1 MKIRNGSDG
10 SHRRVAGVGTLTLC
24 ALLLATP
31 SSAHHAIGG
40 ATPSNG
46 WEGLLSGLAHPVLGL
61 DHLAFVVAAGLI
73 AALHRRGVFIPIAFV
88 AASLIG
94 TGVHRLALNLPAP
107 EFLISFSVL
116 LMGALLFARP
126 QRLPIVLLLASAAGI
141 FHGYAYGESIVG
153 AEMTPLSTYL
163 LGLALVQLVIGLSTR
178 SVFHIAARRTPDIEI
193 LTLRWA
199 GLVLCGIGLAYLS
212 AQWVG

>member
-1 MKIRNGSDG
+1 M
-10 SHRRVAGVGTLTLC
+10 
-24 ALLLATP
+24 LLATP
-31 SSAHHAIGG
+31 ASAHHALGG
-40 ATPSNG
+40 TTPSNG

-94 TGVHRLALNLPAP
+94 TGVHRLALDLPAP
-107 EFLISFSVL
+107 ELGISVSVL
-116 LMGALLFARP
+116 LMGALLFASP

-153 AEMTPLSTYL
+153 AEMTPLSAYL

-178 SVFHIAARRTPDIEI
+178 SVFHIVARRTPDIES

-199 GLVLCGIGLAYLS
+199 GLVVCGIGLAYLS
-212 AQWVG
+212 APWLG

>member
-1 MKIRNGSDG
+1 MMRIGNGLG
-10 SHRRVAGVGTLTLC
+10 LGALTLC
-24 ALLLATP
+24 ALLISTP

-46 WEGLLSGLAHPVLGL
+46 WDGLVSGLAHPVIGL

-88 AASLIG
+88 AASLMG
-94 TGVHRLALNLPAP
+94 TGVHLLALDLPASQP
-107 EFLISFSVL
+107 MISLSVL
-116 LMGALLFARP
+116 LMGALLVAR
-126 QRLPIVLLLASAAGI
+126 RRSLPIVIVLASAAGI

-153 AEMTPLSTYL
+153 AEMTPLSAYL

-178 SVFHIAARRTPDIEI
+178 SLFHIAARRTPDIEI
-193 LTLRWA
+193 RTLRWA
-199 GLVLCGIGLAYLS
+199 GLVLCVVGFAYLS
-212 AQWVG
+212 APWLG

>member
-1 MKIRNGSDG
+1 MMRIGNGL
-10 SHRRVAGVGTLTLC
+10 GVGALTLC
-24 ALLLATP
+24 ALLISTP
-31 SSAHHAIGG
+31 SSAHHAMGG

-94 TGVHRLALNLPAP
+94 TSVHLLALDLPASQP
-107 EFLISFSVL
+107 MISLSVL
-116 LMGALLFARP
+116 LMGALLVAR
-126 QRLPIVLLLASAAGI
+126 RRSLPIVAALASAAGI

-153 AEMTPLSTYL
+153 AEMAPLSAYL
-163 LGLALVQLVIGLSTR
+163 LGLALVQLAIGLWTR
-178 SVFHIAARRTPDIEI
+178 RLFDKALRPTPGMGSV
-193 LTLRWA
+193 TLRWA
-199 GLVLCGIGLAYLS
+199 GFVVCCVGLACLTT
-212 AQWVG
+212 QWLA

>member
-1 MKIRNGSDG
+1 MMRIGNGLG
-10 SHRRVAGVGTLTLC
+10 LGALTLC
-24 ALLLATP
+24 ALSISTP

-46 WEGLLSGLAHPVLGL
+46 WDGLVSGLAHPVIGL

-94 TGVHRLALNLPAP
+94 TGVPLLAVDLPAAQ
-107 EFLISFSVL
+107 LMISVSVL
-116 LMGALLFARP
+116 LMSALLFARP

-141 FHGYAYGESIVG
+141 FHGYAYGQSIVG
-153 AEMTPLSTYL
+153 AEMTSLSAYL
-163 LGLALVQLVIGLSTR
+163 LGLAIVQLVIGLSTR
-178 SVFHIAARRTPDIEI
+178 SVFRLAVRQTPDVEV

-199 GLVLCGIGLAYLS
+199 GLVLCGVGLAYLS
-212 AQWVG
+212 ASWVR